1 MWNHDRGL
9 RDDGLLITIL
19 RFWNFGCNEMFGVK
33 FEGLCHNF
41 KGFVCKLRNINV
53 EKLRVGYLKN
63 LVELVL
69 LFSVGVEKD
78 TQVTLGWWYRNP
90 WTVQAPVMMRQT
102 PS

>member
-1 MWNHDRGL
+1 MKVYI
-9 RDDGLLITIL
+9 ITL
-19 RFWNFGCNEMFGVK
+19 KV
-33 FEGLCHNF
+33 
-41 KGFVCKLRNINV
+41 FVCMFRYQLRNINV

-78 TQVTLGWWYRNP
+78 TQVTLGWWCRNP
-90 WTVQAPVMMRQT
+90 WTVQELVMMRQT